1 VYVKTVIEGKMDPG
15 YYSSSVMVSEAALAI
30 LLRLS
35 SASSSQ
41 PDGTKLENNIT
52 NLTPL
57 ARKGG
62 LLTPMSAF
70 GDVLIK
76 RLEETG
82 GIEISSEVFGG

>member
-1 VYVKTVIEGKMDPG
+1 
-15 YYSSSVMVSEAALAI
+15 MVSEAALAI
-30 LLRLS
+30 LLPLAS
-35 SASSSQ
+35 VSSSQ
-41 PDGTKLENNIT
+41 SGSTGTEPKNNIS

-82 GIEISSEVFGG
+82 KFEVSSEVLGG